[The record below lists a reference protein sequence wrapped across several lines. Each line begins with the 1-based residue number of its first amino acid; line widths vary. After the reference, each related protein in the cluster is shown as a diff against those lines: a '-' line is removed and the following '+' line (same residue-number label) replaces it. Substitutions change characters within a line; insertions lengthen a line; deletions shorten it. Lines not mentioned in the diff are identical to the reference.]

1 MKELPIVY
9 ENKEILIVNKPAGLA
24 VQGGQ
29 GVKNPLDQLLGRQLG
44 TKVYPVHRLD
54 KETSGLLVV
63 ARTSAAA
70 GLWTRLIASGQVKKE
85 YQALCFGLVKGLK
98 AESALGKT
106 GRLAQQVRV
115 AGEGKSAET
124 FYRVA
129 RIFSLEPRL
138 QLEPCLQLGSR
149 LQQAEGIPPEVP
161 PQEIVSLLEL
171 TLGTGRTHQI
181 RIHLSQAGCPI
192 LADDKHGNFKLNKAI
207 RKSLGIKTLQLA
219 ATRLTLP
226 LDGRPAIFQV
236 PLPPHIASALEALS
250 QVGEG

>member
-1 MKELPIVY
+1 MRELPIVY
-9 ENKEILIVNKPAGLA
+9 ENQEILIVNKPAGLA

-29 GVKNPLDQLLGRQLG
+29 GVKNPLDSVLAQQVGS
-44 TKVYPVHRLD
+44 KVYPVHRLD

-85 YQALCFGLVKGLK
+85 YQALCFGLVQGLK

-115 AGEGKSAET
+115 AGEGKQAET

-129 RIFSLEPRL
+129 GVFPAGGNSSLAELTGEP
-138 QLEPCLQLGSR
+138 
-149 LQQAEGIPPEVP
+149 VFF
-161 PQEIVSLLEL
+161 SLLEL

-226 LDGRPAIFQV
+226 LDGRPATFQV

-250 QVGEG
+250 QVRGG

>member
-1 MKELPIVY
+1 MKEISIIY
-9 ENKEILIVNKPAGLA
+9 ENDEILVINKPTGLA
-24 VQGGQ
+24 VQGGE
-29 GVKNPLDQLLGRQLG
+29 GVRNPLDQLLARQLG
-44 TKVYPVHRLD
+44 VKVYPVHRLD
-54 KETSGLLVV
+54 KETAGLLVV

-85 YQALCFGLVKGLK
+85 YQALCFGLVQGLK

-106 GRLAQQVRV
+106 GRLTRQVRV

-129 RIFSLEPRL
+129 RIFPLEPRL
-138 QLEPCLQLGSR
+138 QRESELPRE
-149 LQQAEGIPPEVP
+149 EGMQTALPPHAT
-161 PQEIVSLLEL
+161 VSLLEL

-192 LADDKHGNFKLNKAI
+192 LADDKHGNFKVNKII
-207 RKSLGIKTLQLA
+207 RRSLGIKILQLA

-226 LDGRPAIFQV
+226 LEGRPATFEV
-236 PLPPHIASALEALS
+236 PLPPHMASALEALS
-250 QVGEG
+250 QGRVE